1 MSKKQWDDHQPLE
14 GTFVY
19 GSGSLWREGAG
30 WRRGGL
36 RAHSL
41 PEFSWTVIPGWAIES
56 VKQTT
61 ASQINDKI
69 SWRKEVWCVPM
80 GKDFIFQAIWGSRA
94 LRLYRL
100 VQGPT
105 QDWINGAI
113 NGCFWYVF
121 SLYYNDI
128 YSRLC
133 SDPRDQGS
141 SSHSQ
146 DHYETN
152 HCIYHIYRDAKGWI
166 PGVHLFSI
174 TSQCSQIVGGEAA
187 VICPE

>member
-1 MSKKQWDDHQPLE
+1 MTTVKSWASVKKTIRDDYQPSE

-30 WRRGGL
+30 GRGRVEERRTKGTQPTWIFL
-36 RAHSL
+36 DCNTRLSHS
-41 PEFSWTVIPGWAIES
+41 ES

-80 GKDFIFQAIWGSRA
+80 GKGFIVQAIWGSRA

-105 QDWINGAI
+105 QDWINGTT
-113 NGCFWYVF
+113 V
-121 SLYYNDI
+121 LLL
-128 YSRLC
+128 LC
-133 SDPRDQGS
+133 LLTILEWHFFQAMLWSKRSG
-141 SSHSQ
+141 
-146 DHYETN
+146 
-152 HCIYHIYRDAKGWI
+152 
-166 PGVHLFSI
+166 
-174 TSQCSQIVGGEAA
+174 
-187 VICPE
+187 